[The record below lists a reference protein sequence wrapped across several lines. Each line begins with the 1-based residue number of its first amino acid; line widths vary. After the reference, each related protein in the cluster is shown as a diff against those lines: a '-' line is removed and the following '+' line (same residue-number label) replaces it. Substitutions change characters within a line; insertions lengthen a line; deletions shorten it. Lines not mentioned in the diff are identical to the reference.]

1 MQTAIPPRYYPQ
13 FAKLAGVSLLL
24 MVPLAGIGY
33 GYAFENLYSTSAT
46 LHLSSTKPLLR
57 IAITSFLLIVLLDIL
72 VAWAF
77 YYLFEQ
83 VNRPLSLLAAWV
95 RLVYSALLAVS
106 VFQLNTPLV
115 GPTEATPDPTIIRY
129 HLDAFKAEWSIA
141 LQLFGCHLIILG
153 ILLLKSQR
161 VPKFVSLSAVFAGLC
176 YWISNFAIIIVPD
189 YHFYQTIV
197 DNILAVPM
205 ALGELIL
212 AVWLLRT
219 NL

>member
-1 MQTAIPPRYYPQ
+1 
-13 FAKLAGVSLLL
+13 
-24 MVPLAGIGY
+24 
-33 GYAFENLYSTSAT
+33 
-46 LHLSSTKPLLR
+46 
-57 IAITSFLLIVLLDIL
+57 
-72 VAWAF
+72 
-77 YYLFEQ
+77 
-83 VNRPLSLLAAWV
+83 
-95 RLVYSALLAVS
+95 
-106 VFQLNTPLV
+106 
-115 GPTEATPDPTIIRY
+115 
-129 HLDAFKAEWSIA
+129 
-141 LQLFGCHLIILG
+141 LIILG